1 MDPNNTAAVSPKGS
15 PLSNSAT
22 SISSNGSNG
31 SSGSLRNMKIDYK
44 LVTLGAGGV
53 GKSAL
58 LLRFVKSEFAA
69 EYDPTIEDSYRKQV
83 VVDDKVAFLDILDTA
98 GQEEYAAMRSQYMR
112 SGEGYILVYSIIKRE
127 TFDEL
132 SAITTQI
139 SRIREATGGKIP
151 PIVVCGN
158 KLDLED
164 QRAVKTEEGLAFAKS
179 INGSFFETSALT
191 KINVEEP
198 FFELVR
204 QIRRARAPQG
214 KYIPN
219 ACIVL

>member
-1 MDPNNTAAVSPKGS
+1 MDINNTPVVSTTGRGS
-15 PLSNSAT
+15 TAGLT
-22 SISSNGSNG
+22 SNGNSSSGNGNG
-31 SSGSLRNMKIDYK
+31 SFRNLKIDFK

-127 TFDEL
+127 TFEEL
-132 SAITTQI
+132 SVIVTQI
-139 SRIREATGGKIP
+139 TRIREATGAKVP
-151 PIVVCGN
+151 PIVICGN
-158 KLDLED
+158 KIDLAEH
-164 QRAVKTEEGLAFAKS
+164 RTVTPEEGLAFAKT
-179 INGSFFETSALT
+179 INAGFFETSALS
-191 KINVEEP
+191 KINIEEP

-204 QIRRARAPQG
+204 QIRKIRNPSSSR
-214 KYIPN
+214 IP
-219 ACIVL
+219 ACILL